1 LNFLTGLA
9 YPQGYSGPYAVPPFV
24 EFTLG
29 NLYRRRATYIESLS
43 YSMDDNAGWEI
54 GSIDT
59 PEKVTIN
66 GKQVAMKDY
75 KLPIVVDVSITLKLL
90 ESKGTT
96 EGKQFY
102 GFGRLGA
109 NNSVTPTDT
118 GGASS
123 ANVQKSGDSNISVDS
138 TKIESSE
145 TFKNDNVKTLNGRE
159 ANIFKFYL
167 CKIYWVWWRKFWRR
181 RSRWFFLNI

>member
-1 LNFLTGLA
+1 
-9 YPQGYSGPYAVPPFV
+9 
-24 EFTLG
+24 
-29 NLYRRRATYIESLS
+29 
-43 YSMDDNAGWEI
+43 MDDNAGWEI

-159 ANIFKFYL
+159 ANKETDGNKSSNSIYAKFTG
-167 CKIYWVWWRKFWRR
+167 FGGG
-181 RSRWFFLNI
+181 SFGGGGAGGSF